1 MTFIDESASRTELE
15 GVIVGDGA
23 LYAQFNETRLLN
35 DGYTTDEMRQIVMAW
50 IAAGDECQRPA
61 TANETAIAPAS
72 QAHAVVLMAANAPTL
87 KRTAIT
93 ARSPTYRT
101 QNCCGGR

>member
-1 MTFIDESASRTELE
+1 MVSDAGGRSMLIPDDREPHSLGLNFHPQRIGTRGTEMTFIDESASRTELE

-50 IAAGDECQRPA
+50 IAAGDECQ
-61 TANETAIAPAS
+61 
-72 QAHAVVLMAANAPTL
+72 
-87 KRTAIT
+87 
-93 ARSPTYRT
+93 
-101 QNCCGGR
+101 